1 MQFGIAIFPE
11 KEVQDAANSWRVRHD
26 PHYCHI
32 PPHMTLREAEDWSD
46 EQLQQAIKQ
55 IEAVAGQTAPF
66 QVTFNRVSTFFPVSP
81 VLYYALED
89 PAPVIRLHEALC
101 SGPLAISQSQYV
113 YTPHVTIGQKMTEG
127 ELHDLHGKLKIS
139 QIHYISHVDRIHL
152 LYQTD
157 QGAWT
162 AYQSFQLQ
170 GTPTT
175 NP

>member
-1 MQFGIAIFPE
+1 MLFGIALFPE
-11 KEVQDAANSWRVRHD
+11 KEVQDAANSWRIRHD

-46 EQLQQAIKQ
+46 EKLQQAISHVK
-55 IEAVAGQTAPF
+55 AVAVQTPPF
-66 QVTFNRVSTFFPVSP
+66 LMTFNRVSTFFPVSH

-89 PAPVIRLHEALC
+89 PAPVIKLHQEIC
-101 SGPLAISQSQYV
+101 SGPLAITQPKYV
-113 YTPHVTIGQKMTEG
+113 YTPHVTIGQQLAEG

-139 QIHYISHVDRIHL
+139 QIRYTSHVDRVHL

-162 AYQSFQLQ
+162 AYQSFQLE
-170 GTPTT
+170 G
-175 NP
+175 